1 MKVKFYLILDLEMA
15 GLVASNYNDTK
26 GVYPTS
32 ANGIISTKQNIKNLI
47 DEIETI
53 TK

>member
-1 MKVKFYLILDLEMA
+1 MA
-15 GLVASNYNDTK
+15 GLVAEKK
-26 GVYPTS
+26 GVYPTT

-53 TK
+53 SK

>member
-1 MKVKFYLILDLEMA
+1 MA
-15 GLVASNYNDTK
+15 LTSNNSTYDTSK
-26 GVYPTS
+26 GALSNVTYPAS

-53 TK
+53 SK